1 MNGLKILLISTE
13 ACALMLLFML
23 SFLTEINCGPYTKA
37 VFTVM
42 FAIVAVCTQSM
53 QQEIKWKI

>member
-1 MNGLKILLISTE
+1 MNGLKILLISAE

-23 SFLTEINCGPYTKA
+23 SFMTEVHCSHYTKA
-37 VFTVM
+37 VFTIM